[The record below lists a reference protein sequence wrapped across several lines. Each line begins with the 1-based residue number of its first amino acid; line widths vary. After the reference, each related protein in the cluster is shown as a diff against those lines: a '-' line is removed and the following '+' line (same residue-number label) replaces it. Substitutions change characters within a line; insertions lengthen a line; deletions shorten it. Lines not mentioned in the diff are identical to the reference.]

1 MSRRIEKAAVLGAGI
16 MGSGIAAHLANC
28 GVKAYLLDIVPPE
41 LTPDDKKAG
50 LDEKSPAWRNK
61 FSTTGLANAVKNRKP
76 IPAFYH
82 DRFADLVT
90 CGNLEDNLEWLR
102 ECDWVVEVVV
112 ENLDVKRKLFE
123 KVEKFVRPGAIV
135 SSNTSGLPIKDMVAG
150 RSEAFRRNFLV
161 THFFNPVRF
170 MRLLEIVPGG
180 DTDPAVVSFMADFGT
195 NVLGKGVVFGKDTT
209 NFVGNRIG
217 IYGLIR
223 TMREMLDQGYTIE
236 EADAIVGEPMGRPKS
251 AAFRTVDMVGLDTV
265 VHILKN
271 CHETLTRDE
280 EREIFQVPAFIAKM
294 IERKQFGDKTK
305 GGFYKKE
312 KGEGGKKF
320 FVIDPAS
327 GDYRESKKAKFDSI
341 GKVKGIED
349 PGKRLAEFVR
359 QDDRAAAFA
368 WNVMRDSLIYSGNR
382 IGEICDDIVQIDHA
396 MKWGYNWAMGPFEA
410 WDAVGVKWFCE
421 RATKDGK
428 KLPPIAEALLAS
440 GAETFYKSEKGRR
453 SYFDLKTRKHV
464 PFPEDP
470 KGVRLPA
477 LKEADRVVAHNDGA
491 TLVDMG
497 DGVLCCEFH
506 TKMNSVDDD
515 VMNMLI
521 QGLDLL
527 EKDDKWVGMVVGNN
541 GETFC
546 AGANVFLL
554 LMAAQQGAWA
564 QVEGVVKKFQDVCM
578 RLKYSPKPV
587 VAAPFAMTL
596 GGGAEISM
604 GADRIVAHAD
614 LFMGLVEVGVGLI
627 PGGGGHKELLIRN
640 LEGIPESAAASINL
654 TPFLQNAFECIGMA
668 KVSMSAHEA
677 AASRFLRASDKILPN
692 KEHLLGTAKRTA
704 QAMWLE
710 GYVPPQPRKLRLPG
724 DAGFA
729 TFRMVID
736 SMCKQ
741 HQITEHE
748 QVMAG
753 KIAYVLTGGRTS
765 QAVPV
770 SEQYLLDLEREAFCF
785 LLGTP
790 KTQERIQHFLMK
802 GKPLRN

>member
-1 MSRRIEKAAVLGAGI
+1 MGRRIEKAAVLGAGI

-28 GVKAYLLDIVPPE
+28 GVKTTLLDIVPPE
-41 LTPDDKKAG
+41 LTADDKKAG
-50 LDEKSPAWRNK
+50 LTEKSPAFRNR
-61 FSTTGLANAVKNRKP
+61 FATTGLANAIKNRKP

-82 DRFADLVT
+82 DRYADLIQ
-90 CGNLEDNLEWLR
+90 CGNLEDHMEWLQS
-102 ECDWVVEVVV
+102 CDWVVEVVV
-112 ENLDVKRKLFE
+112 ENLAIKRKLFE
-123 KVEKFVRPGAIV
+123 KVEKFVRPGAVV
-135 SSNTSGLPIKDMVAG
+135 SSNTSGLPIREMMAG
-150 RSEAFRRNFLV
+150 RGEAFRKNFLV

-170 MRLLEIVPGG
+170 MRLLEIVPGQE
-180 DTDPAVVSFMADFGT
+180 TDPAIVQFMAEFGT

-223 TMREMLDQGYTIE
+223 TIKEMLDQDYTIE

-265 VHILKN
+265 VHILHN
-271 CHETLTRDE
+271 CYDALTADE
-280 EREIFQVPAFIAKM
+280 EREIFQVPDFIQKM

-312 KGEGGKKF
+312 KGEEGKKMW
-320 FVIDPAS
+320 VIEPKT
-327 GDYRESKKAKFDSI
+327 GEYRESQKAKFDSI

-349 PGKRLAEFVR
+349 PGKRVAELVR
-359 QDDRAAAFA
+359 QDDRAAKFA
-368 WNVMRDSLIYSGNR
+368 WNVMRDSLVYSGNR
-382 IGEICDDIVQIDHA
+382 LGEICDDIVQIDNA
-396 MKWGYNWAMGPFEA
+396 MKWGYNWALGPFEG
-410 WDAVGVKWFCE
+410 WDAVGVKWACE
-421 RATKDGK
+421 RMKKEGK
-428 KLPPIAEALLAS
+428 KLPPIAEALLAA
-440 GAETFYKSEKGRR
+440 GHETFYKSEKGKRLF
-453 SYFDLKTRKHV
+453 FDLKTKKYQ
-464 PFPEDP
+464 PYPEDP
-470 KGVRLPA
+470 KSVRLPA
-477 LKEADRVVAHNDGA
+477 LKEADKVVDHNDGA
-491 TLVDMG
+491 TLIDMG

-515 VMNMLI
+515 IMTMLNK
-521 QGLDLL
+521 GLDLCEQGDRWQGL
-527 EKDDKWVGMVVGNN
+527 VIGNN

-564 QVEGVVKKFQDVCM
+564 QVEQVVKKFQDTCM
-578 RLKYSPKPV
+578 RLKYSQKPT
-587 VAAPFAMTL
+587 VAAPFAMAL
-596 GGGAEISM
+596 GGGAELSM
-604 GADRIVAHAD
+604 GADRICAHAD

-640 LEGIPESAAASINL
+640 LEGIPENAQATINL
-654 TPFLQNAFECIGMA
+654 IPYLQNAFECIGMA
-668 KVSMSAHEA
+668 KVSMSADEA
-677 AASRFLRASDKILPN
+677 TTSRFLRLTDKIVTN
-692 KEHLLGTAKRTA
+692 KEHLLGAAKRMV
-704 QAMWLE
+704 QAMALE
-710 GYVPPQPRKLRLPG
+710 GYKQPVPRKLRLPG
-724 DAGFA
+724 ESGWA

-748 QVMAG
+748 QVMAE
-753 KIAYVLTGGRTS
+753 KIAWVLCGGKTS
-765 QAVPV
+765 QTVPV
-770 SEQYLLDLEREAFCF
+770 SEQYLLDIEREAFCF

>member
-41 LTPDDKKAG
+41 LTADDKKAG
-50 LDEKSPAWRNK
+50 LTEKSPAFRNK
-61 FSTTGLANAVKNRKP
+61 FSTSGLANAVKNRKP

-82 DRFADLVT
+82 DRFAELVT
-90 CGNLEDNLEWLR
+90 CGNLEDNLDWLK

-112 ENLDVKRKLFE
+112 ENLKIKRALFE
-123 KVEKFVRPGAIV
+123 KVEKFVRPGTIV
-135 SSNTSGLPIKDMVAG
+135 SSNTSGLPIKEMVAG
-150 RSEAFRRNFLV
+150 RSDGFRKNFLV

-170 MRLLEIVPGG
+170 MRLLELVPGD
-180 DTDPAVVSFMADFGT
+180 DTDPGMLKLMADFGT
-195 NVLGKGVVFGKDTT
+195 DVLGKGVVFGKDTT

-223 TMREMLDQGYTIE
+223 TVKEMLDKGYTIE

-251 AAFRTVDMVGLDTV
+251 AAFRTVDMVGIDTV
-265 VHILKN
+265 VHILNN
-271 CHETLTRDE
+271 CYETLTKDE
-280 EREIFQVPAFIAKM
+280 ERDIFKVPPFIAKM

-312 KGEGGKKF
+312 KGEGGKKM
-320 FVIDPAS
+320 FVIDPAT
-327 GDYRESKKAKFDSI
+327 GEYRDSTRPKFEAV

-359 QDDRAAAFA
+359 QDDRAAQFA
-368 WNVMRDSLIYSGNR
+368 WAVTRDSLVYSGNR
-382 IGEICDDIVQIDHA
+382 LGEICDDIVQIDNA
-396 MKWGYNWAMGPFEA
+396 MKWGYNWALGPFEG
-410 WDAVGVKWFCE
+410 WDAIGVKWSCE
-421 RATKDGK
+421 RMKKEGK
-428 KLPPIAEALLAS
+428 TLPPIAEALLAA
-440 GAETFYKSEKGRR
+440 GHETFYKSEKGKRF
-453 SYFDLKTRKHV
+453 YFDLQTKKYV
-464 PFPEDP
+464 PFAEDA
-470 KGVRLPA
+470 KSVRLPA
-477 LKEADRVVAHNDGA
+477 LKEADRKVAGNSGA
-491 TLVDMG
+491 TLLDMG

-506 TKMNSVDDD
+506 TKMNSIDDD
-515 VMNMLI
+515 IIGMLNHA
-521 QGLDLL
+521 LDLL
-527 EKDDKWVGMVVGNN
+527 EKDDRYIGLVLGNQ

-546 AGANVFLL
+546 AGANVAALV
-554 LMAAQQGAWA
+554 MAAMQGEWK
-564 QVEGVVKKFQDVCM
+564 QIEMVVKAFQDVGM
-578 RLKYSPKPV
+578 RLKYSPKPT
-587 VAAPFAMTL
+587 VAAPFAMAL
-596 GGGAEISM
+596 GGGAELSM
-604 GADRIVAHAD
+604 AVDRICAHAD

-640 LEGIPESAAASINL
+640 LEGIPEAAQAQINL
-654 TPFLQNAFECIGMA
+654 TPYLQNAFECIGMA
-668 KVSMSAHEA
+668 KVSMSADEA
-677 AASRFLRASDKILPN
+677 AASKFLRASDKIVTN
-692 KEHLLGTAKRTA
+692 KEHLLGAAKRMV
-704 QAMWLE
+704 QAMALE
-710 GYVPPQPRKLRLPG
+710 GYKQPLPRKLRLPG
-724 DAGFA
+724 EAGYA

-748 QVMAG
+748 QVMAQ
-753 KIAYVLTGGRTS
+753 KIAWVLCGGKTS